1 VLDKDQPTYEN
12 EQAQTQESVAD
23 FFPTLHHR
31 TQSVAHSQHG
41 TVQFWRQLEPDA
53 RARAGT
59 TVRQMRT
66 AQHELPGIHETP
78 RKSAHMWIDVNTDCQ
93 SIVVDAPVAEVY
105 RRCLRFQDFPRF
117 ITSIRKIEQ
126 INETHFSCTSIVNG
140 QEVKTVVTIM
150 MRVPDRRI
158 TWQWIFDNF
167 QVGVVS
173 FDPLPGGATK
183 VTVKVRSVLE
193 PVMLTG
199 SLRHYLRNFK
209 VYIENDGQGK

>member
-1 VLDKDQPTYEN
+1 
-12 EQAQTQESVAD
+12 
-23 FFPTLHHR
+23 
-31 TQSVAHSQHG
+31 
-41 TVQFWRQLEPDA
+41 
-53 RARAGT
+53 
-59 TVRQMRT
+59 MRT
-66 AQHELPGIHETP
+66 GQDEMPRIHEAP
-78 RKSAHMWIDVNTDCQ
+78 RKPPHMRIDVNTDCQ
-93 SIVVDAPVAEVY
+93 SIVVDAPVAKVY
-105 RRCLRFQDFPRF
+105 RLCLRFQDFPRF
-117 ITSIRKIEQ
+117 IPSIRKIEQ

-140 QEVKTVVTIM
+140 REVNTVVTIM

-158 TWQWIFDNF
+158 TWQGVFDNF

-209 VYIENDGQGK
+209 VYIENDAERK